1 MSLNNQAINSSPSFL
16 PPLQWIGRD
25 GMPLDCKD
33 KIATLNENLS
43 QIHSLSQQAF
53 EDAVQMG
60 CSEEFLRIVLQN
72 LVDSLKRNGNR
83 AAF

>member
-1 MSLNNQAINSSPSFL
+1 MSLKVNVAFIPTE
-16 PPLQWIGRD
+16 WIGRD

-33 KIATLNENLS
+33 KIETLTSQLTEIAELCQRTFEEAT
-43 QIHSLSQQAF
+43 
-53 EDAVQMG
+53 QMG

-83 AAF
+83 AA